1 MLLAETGQPSILHT
15 VDAARRCRL
24 ADRVL
29 VATDDREILEAV
41 QRFGA
46 EAVMT
51 DPNHTSGTDRIAEAA
66 AAAPDC
72 DLIVN
77 LQGDEPEMNPE
88 AVDQAIDFCGDSPT
102 AEAATGGLPDSRAV
116 GARRSR
122 LRESGP
128 PSRWSGSLFQ
138 PQPDSSR
145 SPVESGVC
153 SHTTR
158 RCFGNI

>member
-51 DPNHTSGTDRIAEAA
+51 
-66 AAAPDC
+66 APKSHQR
-72 DLIVN
+72 N
-77 LQGDEPEMNPE
+77 G
-88 AVDQAIDFCGDSPT
+88 
-102 AEAATGGLPDSRAV
+102 PD
-116 GARRSR
+116 RRSGRCGSGLR
-122 LRESGP
+122 LNRELAG
-128 PSRWSGSLFQ
+128 R
-138 PQPDSSR
+138 
-145 SPVESGVC
+145 
-153 SHTTR
+153 
-158 RCFGNI
+158 